1 MKYRLPLSL
10 IIASFVTTVASA
22 QDAERTTLPPKFSY
36 FTGGFALLFFAVF
49 LFSFCFKMVRN
60 LKTQKDTGKQMVL
73 SSLKTAFLAALILII
88 GIYIYLNSG
97 L

>member
-1 MKYRLPLSL
+1 MKYRLPFF
-10 IIASFVTTVASA
+10 IILASSIVTVAHA
-22 QDAERTTLPPKFSY
+22 QDAENTSIPPKFSY

-60 LKTQKDTGKQMVL
+60 LKTQKDTGKQMIL

>member
-1 MKYRLPLSL
+1 MKYRLPFFIILASSL
-10 IIASFVTTVASA
+10 VTVAHA
-22 QDAERTTLPPKFSY
+22 QDVERTTIPPKFSY

-49 LFSFCFKMVRN
+49 LFSFSFKMVRN
-60 LKTQKDTGKQMVL
+60 LKTQSDTGKQIL
-73 SSLKTAFLAALILII
+73 ISSIKTAFLAALTLII

>member
-1 MKYRLPLSL
+1 MKYRRPFSI
-10 IIASFVTTVASA
+10 IIANFVTTVASA
-22 QDAERTTLPPKFSY
+22 KDADSTIIPPKFSY

-49 LFSFCFKMVRN
+49 LFSFCFKMIRN
-60 LKTQKDTGKQMVL
+60 LKTQKDTGKQML
-73 SSLKTAFLAALILII
+73 ISSLKTAFLAALILII